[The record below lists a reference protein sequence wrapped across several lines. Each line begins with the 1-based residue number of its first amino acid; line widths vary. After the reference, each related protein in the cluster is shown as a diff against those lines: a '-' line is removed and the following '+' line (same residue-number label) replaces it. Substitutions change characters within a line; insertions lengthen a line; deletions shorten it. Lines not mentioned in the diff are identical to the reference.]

1 MRAVKAGRLERGR
14 VLMKK
19 KGDKYAGYVF
29 LLPWLIGFIG
39 LTLIPIGMSLYYSFT
54 NYNLLSAPQFV
65 GLTNYIKMFTSDYHF
80 MNALKVTFIYVFASV
95 PLQLLAS
102 LVLAFILNKGVK
114 GLSLF
119 RAAFYVPSLLGGSVA
134 ISILWRQIFGMNG
147 ILNQLLNAL
156 GIESTIS
163 WVANP
168 NTAVWTL
175 IVLRVWQFGSPMIIF
190 LAAIKQ
196 VPQEM
201 LEAAAIDGAS
211 KFQRTIRIM
220 LPMISPIILFNLIMQ
235 IISAFK
241 VFTESYIISG
251 GNGGVLDSLL
261 FYTLHIYN
269 EGFGKMR
276 MGYASAL
283 AWFLVLIIAVL
294 TALVFGVSKK
304 FVHYD

>member
-1 MRAVKAGRLERGR
+1 MRTVKAGRLERGR

-39 LTLIPIGMSLYYSFT
+39 LTLIPMGMSLYYSFT

-65 GLTNYIKMFTSDYHF
+65 GLTNYIKMFISDYHF

>member
-1 MRAVKAGRLERGR
+1 
-14 VLMKK
+14 MKK

-39 LTLIPIGMSLYYSFT
+39 LTLIPMGMSLYYSFT

-80 MNALKVTFIYVFASV
+80 LIALKVTFIYVFASV

-102 LVLAFILNKGVK
+102 LVLGFILNKGVK

>member
-1 MRAVKAGRLERGR
+1 MCIRDR
-14 VLMKK
+14 
-19 KGDKYAGYVF
+19 
-29 LLPWLIGFIG
+29 
-39 LTLIPIGMSLYYSFT
+39 
-54 NYNLLSAPQFV
+54 
-65 GLTNYIKMFTSDYHF
+65 
-80 MNALKVTFIYVFASV
+80 
-95 PLQLLAS
+95 
-102 LVLAFILNKGVK
+102 
-114 GLSLF
+114 SLF

>member
-1 MRAVKAGRLERGR
+1 
-14 VLMKK
+14 MKK
-19 KGDKYAGYVF
+19 KLSEKYAAYVF
-29 LLPWLIGFIG
+29 LLPWIIGFIC
-39 LTLIPIGMSLYYSFT
+39 LTLVPMVMSFYYSFT
-54 NYNLLSAPQFV
+54 NYNLLTDPKFI
-65 GLTNYIKMFTSDYHF
+65 GLANYKKMFTSDLHF
-80 MNALKVTFIYVFASV
+80 FNALKVTFIYVFASV
-95 PLQLLAS
+95 PLQLLVS
-102 LVLAFILNKGVK
+102 LALAFVLNKGVK
-114 GLSLF
+114 GLSFF
-119 RAAFYVPSLLGGSVA
+119 RAAYYIPSLLGGSVA
-134 ISILWRQIFGMNG
+134 ISILWRQIFGMDG
-147 ILNQLLNAL
+147 ILNQVL
-156 GIESTIS
+156 GILGHPSNVS

-175 IVLRVWQFGSPMIIF
+175 VVLRMWQFGSPMIIF

-196 VPQEM
+196 VPQEL
-201 LEAAAIDGAS
+201 LEAAAIDGAT
-211 KFQRTIRIM
+211 KRQQTMKIM
-220 LPMISPIILFNLIMQ
+220 IPLISPIILFNLIMQ

-283 AWFLVLIIAVL
+283 AWFLVLIIGVL
-294 TALVFGVSKK
+294 TALIFWVSKK

>member
-1 MRAVKAGRLERGR
+1 MI
-14 VLMKK
+14 
-19 KGDKYAGYVF
+19 
-29 LLPWLIGFIG
+29 PWFIGFIV
-39 LTLIPIGMSLYYSFT
+39 LTALPMIMSLYYSFT
-54 NYNLLSAPQFV
+54 NYNLLTAPSFV
-65 GLTNYIKMFTSDYHF
+65 GFENYVKMFTTDLHI
-80 MNALKVTFIYVFASV
+80 MNAIKVTFVYVLVSV
-95 PLQLLAS
+95 PLQLLVS
-102 LVLAFILNKGVK
+102 LVLALILNKGVP

-119 RAAFYVPSLLGGSVA
+119 RAAYYVPSLLGGSVA

-147 ILNQLLNAL
+147 ILNQVLQMM
-156 GIESTIS
+156 GIDCTIS

-168 NTAVWTL
+168 DTAVWTL
-175 IVLRVWQFGSPMIIF
+175 IILRMWQFGSPMIIF

-196 VPQEM
+196 VPAE
-201 LEAAAIDGAS
+201 LVEAAEIDGATRL
-211 KFQRTIRIM
+211 QRITRIV

-241 VFTESYIISG
+241 VFTESYVISG

-283 AWFLVLIIAVL
+283 AWFLVLMIGVVTGIIFAV
-294 TALVFGVSKK
+294 SRK
-304 FVHYD
+304 FVYYEE

>member
-1 MRAVKAGRLERGR
+1 
-14 VLMKK
+14 MKRK
-19 KGDKYAGYVF
+19 SDKYAGYVF

-39 LTLIPIGMSLYYSFT
+39 LTLIPMVMSLYYSFT
-54 NYNLLSAPQFV
+54 NYNLLSEPQFV
-65 GLTNYIKMFTSDYHF
+65 GITNYQKMFTSDYHF
-80 MNALKVTFIYVFASV
+80 TNALKVTFIYVFASV
-95 PLQLLAS
+95 PLQLFVS
-102 LVLAFILNKGVK
+102 LILAFFLNKGVK
-114 GLSLF
+114 GLSWF

-147 ILNQLLNAL
+147 ILNQGLQAL
-156 GIESTIS
+156 GIDSTIS

-168 NTAVWTL
+168 KTAVWTL
-175 IVLRVWQFGSPMIIF
+175 IILRVWQFGSPMIIF

-201 LEAAAIDGAS
+201 LEAAS
-211 KFQRTIRIM
+211 KFQRTIKIM

-283 AWFLVLIIAVL
+283 AWFLVLIISVL
-294 TALVFGVSKK
+294 AILVFAVSKK
-304 FVHYD
+304 FVHYE

>member
-1 MRAVKAGRLERGR
+1 MLFKTVKSVRLERGR
-14 VLMKK
+14 VLMIK

-39 LTLIPIGMSLYYSFT
+39 LTLIPMGMSLYYSFT

-80 MNALKVTFIYVFASV
+80 LNALKVT
-95 PLQLLAS
+95 
-102 LVLAFILNKGVK
+102 
-114 GLSLF
+114 
-119 RAAFYVPSLLGGSVA
+119 AFYVPSLLGGSVA

-294 TALVFGVSKK
+294 TALVFGVSRK

>member
-1 MRAVKAGRLERGR
+1 
-14 VLMKK
+14 MKK
-19 KGDKYAGYVF
+19 KSEKIAGYVF
-29 LLPWLIGFIG
+29 LIPWFTGFLC
-39 LTLIPIGMSLYYSFT
+39 LTLVPMVMSFYYSFT
-54 NYNLLSAPQFV
+54 NYNLLSAPKFV
-65 GLTNYIKMFTSDYHF
+65 GIENYIKMFTSDYHF
-80 MNALKVTFIYVFASV
+80 KNAMKVTFLYVFASV
-95 PLQLLAS
+95 PLQLLVS
-102 LVLAFILNKGVK
+102 LALAFILNRGVK

-147 ILNQLLNAL
+147 ILNQILRRNGLDVN
-156 GIESTIS
+156 IS

-168 NTAVWTL
+168 DTAVWTL
-175 IVLRVWQFGSPMIIF
+175 VILRMWQFGSPMIIF

-211 KFQRTIRIM
+211 KFQRTMKIM
-220 LPMISPIILFNLIMQ
+220 IPMISPIILFNLVMQ

-283 AWFLVLIIAVL
+283 AWFLVLIIAML
-294 TALVFGVSKK
+294 TMLVFLVSKK
-304 FVHYD
+304 HVYYD

>member
-1 MRAVKAGRLERGR
+1 
-14 VLMKK
+14 MKK
-19 KGDKYAGYVF
+19 KKSERYAAYIF
-29 LLPWLIGFIG
+29 LLPWIVGFIV
-39 LTLIPIGMSLYYSFT
+39 LTLVPMVMSLYYSFT
-54 NYNLLSAPQFV
+54 NYNLLTPPKFI
-65 GLTNYIKMFTSDYHF
+65 GIENYISMFTSDLHF
-80 MNALKVTFIYVFASV
+80 NNALKVTFIYVFASV
-95 PLQLLAS
+95 PLQLLVS
-102 LVLAFILNKGVK
+102 LILAFILNKGVK
-114 GLSLF
+114 GLSFF

-134 ISILWRQIFGMNG
+134 ISLLWRQIFGMDG
-147 ILNQLLNAL
+147 ILNQVL
-156 GIESTIS
+156 GMMGIGCDIS

-168 NTAVWTL
+168 DTAVWTL
-175 IVLRVWQFGSPMIIF
+175 VILRMWQFGSPMIIF

-201 LEAAAIDGAS
+201 MEAAAIDGAS
-211 KFQRTIRIM
+211 RFKQITKIM
-220 LPMISPIILFNLIMQ
+220 LPLISPIILFNLIMQ

-283 AWFLVLIIAVL
+283 AWFLVLIIGIL
-294 TALVFGVSKK
+294 TALVFWISKK
-304 FVHYD
+304 FVYYD

>member
-1 MRAVKAGRLERGR
+1 
-14 VLMKK
+14 MKRK
-19 KGDKYAGYVF
+19 KEKYTGYVF

-39 LTLIPIGMSLYYSFT
+39 LTLLPMAISFYYSLT
-54 NYNLLSAPQFV
+54 NYNLLSKPQFL
-65 GLTNYIKMFTSDYHF
+65 GMTNYVKMFTSDYHF
-80 MNALKVTFIYVFASV
+80 LNSLKVTFIYVFTSV
-95 PLQLLAS
+95 PLQLLVS
-102 LVLAFILNKGVK
+102 LILAFILNKGVK

-147 ILNQLLNAL
+147 ILNQILQAM
-156 GIESTIS
+156 GIHSEIS

-168 NTAVWTL
+168 DTAVWTL
-175 IVLRVWQFGSPMIIF
+175 VLLRIWQFGSPMIIF

-196 VPQEM
+196 VPKEM
-201 LEAAAIDGAS
+201 LEAADIDGAS
-211 KFQRTIRIM
+211 KFQRILRIM
-220 LPMISPIILFNLIMQ
+220 IPMISPIILFNLVMQ

-251 GNGGVLDSLL
+251 GKGGVLDSLL

-294 TALVFGVSKK
+294 TALVFLISKK
-304 FVHYD
+304 FVHYE

>member
-1 MRAVKAGRLERGR
+1 
-14 VLMKK
+14 MKK
-19 KGDKYAGYVF
+19 KKSEKYTAYVF
-29 LLPWLIGFIG
+29 LLPWMIGFIG
-39 LTLIPIGMSLYYSFT
+39 LTLVPMVMSFNYSFT
-54 NYNLLSAPQFV
+54 NYNLLTPPKFI
-65 GLTNYIKMFTSDYHF
+65 GLANYIKMFASDLHF
-80 MNALKVTFIYVFASV
+80 NNALKVTFIYVFASV
-95 PLQLLAS
+95 PLQLFVS

-114 GLSLF
+114 GLSFF
-119 RAAFYVPSLLGGSVA
+119 RAAYYIPSLLGGSVA

-147 ILNQLLNAL
+147 ILNQVL
-156 GIESTIS
+156 GMMGINTDIS

-168 NTAVWTL
+168 HTAVWTL
-175 IVLRVWQFGSPMIIF
+175 VILRMWQFGSPMIIF

-196 VPQEM
+196 VPQELM
-201 LEAAAIDGAS
+201 EAAAIDGAS
-211 KFQRTIRIM
+211 KFKQTTKIM
-220 LPMISPIILFNLIMQ
+220 IPLISPIILFNLVMQ

-283 AWFLVLIIAVL
+283 AWILVLIIGVL
-294 TALVFGVSKK
+294 TALVFLISKK